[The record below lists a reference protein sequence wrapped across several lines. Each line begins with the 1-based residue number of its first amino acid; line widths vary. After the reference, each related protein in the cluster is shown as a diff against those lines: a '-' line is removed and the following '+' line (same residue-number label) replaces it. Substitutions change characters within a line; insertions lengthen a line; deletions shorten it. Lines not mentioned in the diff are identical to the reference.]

1 MRVASVCVPA
11 DWEELNERGFE
22 DTVEKWVKRKFLK
35 KSESLGSNV
44 EEERLT
50 SGRWRNLASILKEKK
65 ICKDWRREVRWSLCD
80 GVENA

>member
-1 MRVASVCVPA
+1 MCVPA

-35 KSESLGSNV
+35 KSESLGSNM

-65 ICKDWRREVRWSLCD
+65 NCKDWRREVRWSLCD

>member
-1 MRVASVCVPA
+1 MCVPA

-35 KSESLGSNV
+35 KSESLGSNM

>member
-1 MRVASVCVPA
+1 MRVASLWVPA
-11 DWEELNERGFE
+11 DWKELKERGFE
-22 DTVEKWVKRKFLK
+22 DTVEKGIKRKFLK
-35 KSESLGSNV
+35 KSEGLGSNM

-65 ICKDWRREVRWSLCD
+65 VCKDWRWEVRWSLCD